1 MSEGRRFCENCGTA
15 IHETANFCPNCGAAQ
30 RPDPEVPTGP
40 PPPTPEPGRIE
51 TPTVPG
57 VPPLPEQG
65 GRSRIGKVLGGC
77 IVILLLL
84 IGLVTCAAIVGGRG
98 EGGGTK
104 TGSESKDE
112 EEEKKTAESKQDK
125 KAAESKQSEP
135 EPIRLSGNGQMATE
149 LFNLE
154 EGLSVFR
161 MTHQG
166 DGNFSATLLDEDGQ
180 RAGGTRG
187 LDSLLANVIDSFE
200 GSHAVGVEA
209 GRYVLDVQAS
219 GPWTITIE
227 QPRPS
232 SALQTTNFTGNSQ
245 SATDFFQLS
254 QGLKTFNMT
263 HEGNGNFSVT
273 LLDKNGRRAGGM
285 GGLESLLVNEIGS
298 FDGSKAVRIPE
309 EGIYLLQVQADGP
322 WSIQIE

>member
-1 MSEGRRFCENCGTA
+1 M
-15 IHETANFCPNCGAAQ
+15 
-30 RPDPEVPTGP
+30 
-40 PPPTPEPGRIE
+40 
-51 TPTVPG
+51 
-57 VPPLPEQG
+57 
-65 GRSRIGKVLGGC
+65 LGGC
-77 IVILLLL
+77 IVMLLLL
-84 IGLVTCAAIVGGRG
+84 IGLATCAAIIGGRG

-125 KAAESKQSEP
+125 RAAESKQSEP
-135 EPIRLSGNGQMATE
+135 EPIRLSGIGQTATD
-149 LFNLE
+149 LFDLE
-154 EGLSVFR
+154 SGLAVFR

-180 RAGGTRG
+180 RAGGTGG
-187 LDSLLANVIDSFE
+187 LESLLVNEIGPFE
-200 GSHAVGVEA
+200 GSHAVAVEA
-209 GRYVLDVQAS
+209 GRHVLDVQAG

-232 SALQTTNFTGNSQ
+232 SAPQTTTFTGTSQ
-245 SATDFFQLS
+245 SATDFFELS

-263 HEGNGNFSVT
+263 HQGNGNFSVT

-298 FDGSKAVRIPE
+298 FDGSKAVRISE
-309 EGIYLLQVQADGP
+309 EGIYLLQVHADGS